1 MLVLA
6 AEETGQ
12 PSQTETDMFLH
23 RQRNVK
29 VNRCPVAEGILPF
42 LNAGGASLAQRAASD
57 LRIAMSSDFDPRAPQ
72 TPAR

>member
-23 RQRNVK
+23 RQGNVR
-29 VNRCPVAEGILPF
+29 VNRCPVTEGCCRF
-42 LNAGGASLAQRAASD
+42 DAGEASLAQRAASD
-57 LRIAMSSDFDPRAPQ
+57 LRIAVSSDFAP
-72 TPAR
+72 